1 MKEHT
6 LTSSAAD
13 LTLPL
18 ASLPADLAFPAASSA
33 ASSLHM
39 PQSIQQGLKGD
50 QLFWFRDLHLLTKM
64 GFAAINR
71 KMLRL
76 QECNYSHAR

>member
-33 ASSLHM
+33 ASSLQM
-39 PQSIQQGLKGD
+39 PQSIQQGLNED
-50 QLFWFRDLHLLTKM
+50 QLFWFRELYLAHKS
-64 GFAAINR
+64 GYCSN
-71 KMLRL
+71 
-76 QECNYSHAR
+76 C